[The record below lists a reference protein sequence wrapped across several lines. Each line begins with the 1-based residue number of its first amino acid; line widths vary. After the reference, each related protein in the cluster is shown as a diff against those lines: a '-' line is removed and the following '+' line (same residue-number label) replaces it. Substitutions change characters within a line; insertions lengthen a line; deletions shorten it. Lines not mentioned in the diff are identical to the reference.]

1 MCGVG
6 INYSLSS
13 FSTHQHRHASMERTD
28 KQENNRRREPPN
40 SADVSSADVS
50 SAGAALAAG
59 AGGLV
64 CGCRFCDV
72 PEA

>member
-1 MCGVG
+1 M
-6 INYSLSS
+6 NKSSLSS
-13 FSTHQHRHASMERTD
+13 FPTHQHIHASMERTD

-40 SADVSSADVS
+40 SAAVS